1 MREGLRHR
9 QIGRDYEQR
18 ENWKRAIEA
27 YELALEADR
36 KARKEVDAALCNR
49 LGDLYR
55 RIGDVNKAVYY
66 YDRAADGHLAAGFY
80 NNAIALCNKILRNQP
95 NRHSA
100 HLKLGKIGAAK
111 GFLSDARRHFLEYA
125 ERMQRANKLDE
136 AFSALIEFANIS
148 ADPEIRLMIA
158 DQLFEHQRQAAAVE
172 ELRLAWRDMR
182 QLGRERDAEEVRD
195 RILQVAP
202 DRDPEVDPP
211 EESTVVASDVEG
223 VVELPEI
230 LPYDEPEAESVREP
244 EPVGRDST
252 PTASADKSSER
263 PTELEMYGT
272 GLLDG
277 AEADREAFEYDAY
290 DAESQSERLEF
301 VPTTLEDPDRLAEL
315 ARESQPVEEDLEV
328 VSTNIPGSESVSV
341 TDEDLF
347 AGDDLEIVPTEF
359 VDASSVEEPDDD
371 LLEASRGDLDLIPTV
386 LDESESA
393 LEAARAAEEAATV
406 DDLDIAPTLL
416 VDADT
421 QAEIESEE
429 PIAAEPVEDYESEV
443 WQDEVEAAMVQPPDW
458 VEPDEPEVSSADR
471 IRELEVQLDSAGADP
486 VLLVALGEALLET
499 GDRER
504 AVRHLD
510 EAVEAYQAEG
520 RYEEARRVVE
530 DVLQLDVNNVRAY
543 QKRVE
548 LALMAKDRDGLIS
561 AYLDLADC
569 LDRTDASNKA
579 RIVVAR
585 VLEIDPAN
593 RRARQALEVI
603 GSDERE
609 VAPSGVAGTKKPS
622 GPGDY
627 VDLRALVVEEKEAE
641 AKSTR
646 FRVPAAD
653 PQSEADVNFA
663 EMLKQFKSMVAD
675 TIEKEDSSSHYDLGC
690 AYRDMGLVDEAITEF
705 QIAARNPDYRLRAIE
720 MLGSCFAEKGEHRIA
735 VKVLLRALQ
744 VPGYKDE
751 DLIEVFYAMGRSY
764 EELGDKGQAVEW
776 YERVMG
782 CDVRFKDASQ
792 RATALR
798 H

>member
-9 QIGRDYEQR
+9 QVGRDFEQR

-36 KARKEVDAALCNR
+36 KARKDVDAALCNR

-55 RIGDVNKAVYY
+55 RTGDINKAVYY

-125 ERMQRANKLDE
+125 ERMQRANKVEE

-148 ADPEIRLMIA
+148 GDPEIRLMIA
-158 DQLFEHQRQAAAVE
+158 DQLFEHKRQPAAVE

-182 QLGRERDAEEVRD
+182 QLGRDRDAEEVRD

-202 DRDPEVDPP
+202 DRDPEADPP
-211 EESTVVASDVEG
+211 EESTAVASDVEG
-223 VVELPEI
+223 VVDLPEI
-230 LPYDEPEAESVREP
+230 LPYDEPEPQQERRPGPSAEDL
-244 EPVGRDST
+244 GRTQPKAEYPDQ
-252 PTASADKSSER
+252 PA
-263 PTELEMYGT
+263 ELEVYGT
-272 GLLDG
+272 GLIDEE
-277 AEADREAFEYDAY
+277 AADRESFEYDAG
-290 DAESQSERLEF
+290 DSEGEDEPIEF
-301 VPTTLEDPDRLAEL
+301 LPTALEDPDRLAEL
-315 ARESQPVEEDLEV
+315 AREDQVEEGLEV
-328 VSTNIPGSESVSV
+328 VPTNIAGSESASLA
-341 TDEDLF
+341 DADFSAE
-347 AGDDLEIVPTEF
+347 GLEIVPTE
-359 VDASSVEEPDDD
+359 VADVTSEAASEDESVAGGAEDID
-371 LLEASRGDLDLIPTV
+371 LLPTALDRAEGAV
-386 LDESESA
+386 N
-393 LEAARAAEEAATV
+393 AAEDDTATEEV
-406 DDLDIAPTLL
+406 LELAPTAIGETEVLS
-416 VDADT
+416 A
-421 QAEIESEE
+421 
-429 PIAAEPVEDYESEV
+429 PPEPVGTEAEEDYERDA

-458 VEPDEPEVSSADR
+458 VEPDEPVVAPADR
-471 IRELEVQLDSAGADP
+471 IRELELQLERSGAEP
-486 VLLVALGEALLET
+486 ELLIALAEALLET
-499 GDRER
+499 GERER
-504 AVRHLD
+504 AVRHLG
-510 EAVEAYQAEG
+510 EAAEAYQSEG
-520 RYEEARRVVE
+520 RYEDARRVAE
-530 DVLQLDVNNVRAY
+530 ELLQVDVNDVRAY

-548 LALMAKDRDGLIS
+548 LALMAKDREGLIS

-569 LDRTDASNKA
+569 LDRTDATDKA
-579 RIVVAR
+579 RIVIAR

-593 RRARQALEVI
+593 RRARQALELI
-603 GSDERE
+603 GSEE
-609 VAPSGVAGTKKPS
+609 KGPGPSEAAATKPS
-622 GPGDY
+622 ESGDY
-627 VDLRALVVEEKEAE
+627 VDLRSLVVEEQKAK

-690 AYRDMGLVDEAITEF
+690 AYRDMGLIDEAIAEF
-705 QIAARNPDYRLRAIE
+705 QIAARNPEYRLRAIE
-720 MLGSCFAEKGEHRIA
+720 NLGSCFAEKGEHRIA

-764 EELGDKGQAVEW
+764 EELGDSGQAVEW

-792 RATALR
+792 RATSLR
-798 H
+798 R

>member
-9 QIGRDYEQR
+9 QIGRDFEQR

-36 KARKEVDAALCNR
+36 KARKDVDAALCNR

-55 RIGDVNKAVYY
+55 RTGDINKAVYY

-158 DQLFEHQRQAAAVE
+158 DQLFEHKRRPAAVE

-182 QLGRERDAEEVRD
+182 QLGRDRDAEEVRD

-211 EESTVVASDVEG
+211 EESTAVASDVEG
-223 VVELPEI
+223 IVELPEI
-230 LPYDEPEAESVREP
+230 LPYDEPKAQQKRRP
-244 EPVGRDST
+244 EPSSARDGGLT
-252 PTASADKSSER
+252 QPTGEYADQ
-263 PTELEMYGT
+263 PAELEVYGT
-272 GLLDG
+272 GLIDE
-277 AEADREAFEYDAY
+277 EAVDRESFEYDAG
-290 DAESQSERLEF
+290 DSEGEDESIEF
-301 VPTTLEDPDRLAEL
+301 LPTALEDPDRLAEL
-315 ARESQPVEEDLEV
+315 AREDQVDEGLEV
-328 VSTNIPGSESVSV
+328 VPTNIAGSESASLA
-341 TDEDLF
+341 DEDLS
-347 AGDDLEIVPTEF
+347 AESLEIIPTEV
-359 VDASSVEEPDDD
+359 VDASSEAGPEDESLAGGAEEID
-371 LLEASRGDLDLIPTV
+371 LLPTV
-386 LDESESA
+386 LDEAEGA
-393 LEAARAAEEAATV
+393 VDAAEADTAAEE
-406 DDLDIAPTLL
+406 DLELAPTA
-416 VDADT
+416 VGET
-421 QAEIESEE
+421 GVPSE
-429 PIAAEPVEDYESEV
+429 PPEPVGTEAEEGYESDT

-458 VEPDEPEVSSADR
+458 VEPEEPVVAPADR
-471 IRELEVQLDSAGADP
+471 IRELESQLERSGAEP
-486 VLLVALGEALLET
+486 ELLVALAEALLET
-499 GDRER
+499 GERER
-504 AVRHLD
+504 AVGHLG
-510 EAVEAYQAEG
+510 EAVEAYQSEG
-520 RYEEARRVVE
+520 RYEDARRVAE
-530 DVLQLDVNNVRAY
+530 ELLQVDVNDVRAY

-548 LALMAKDRDGLIS
+548 LALMAKDREGLIS

-569 LDRTDASNKA
+569 LDRTDATDKA
-579 RIVVAR
+579 RIVIAR
-585 VLEIDPAN
+585 VLEIDPTN
-593 RRARQALEVI
+593 RRARQALELI
-603 GSDERE
+603 GRE
-609 VAPSGVAGTKKPS
+609 EKGPTPPEAAATRPSES
-622 GPGDY
+622 GDY
-627 VDLRALVVEEKEAE
+627 VDLRSLVVEEQKAE

-646 FRVPAAD
+646 FRISAAD

-690 AYRDMGLVDEAITEF
+690 AYRDMGLIDEAIAEF
-705 QIAARNPDYRLRAIE
+705 QIAARNPEYRLRAIE
-720 MLGSCFAEKGEHRIA
+720 NLGSCFAEKSEHRIA

-764 EELGDKGQAVEW
+764 EELGDSGQAVEW

-792 RATALR
+792 RAASLR
-798 H
+798 R

>member
-100 HLKLGKIGAAK
+100 YLKLGKIGAAK

-182 QLGRERDAEEVRD
+182 QLGRDRDAEEVRD

-230 LPYDEPEAESVREP
+230 LPYDEPEAEPVRKP
-244 EPVGRDST
+244 EPVGQDSA
-252 PTASADKSSER
+252 PMASAGKSSER
-263 PTELEMYGT
+263 PADLELYGT

-290 DAESQSERLEF
+290 DEEGEGEALEF
-301 VPTTLEDPDRLAEL
+301 IPTTLEDPDRLAEL
-315 ARESQPVEEDLEV
+315 ARESEPVDEDLEV
-328 VSTNIPGSESVSV
+328 VPTNIAGSESISLD
-341 TDEDLF
+341 DEDLL

-359 VDASSVEEPDDD
+359 VDAGSVEEQEDD
-371 LLEASRGDLDLIPTV
+371 LLEAGPGDLDLVPTV
-386 LDESESA
+386 LDDSESD
-393 LEAARAAEEAATV
+393 LEVAGAAEEAAAE
-406 DDLDIAPTLL
+406 DDLDIAPTAL
-416 VDADT
+416 ADGDT
-421 QAEIESEE
+421 RGEVELQE
-429 PIAAEPVEDYESEV
+429 PVGAEPAEVYESDV

-458 VEPDEPEVSSADR
+458 IEPDEPEVSPADR
-471 IRELEVQLDSAGADP
+471 IRDLEAKLDSAGADP
-486 VLLVALGEALLET
+486 ELLIALAEALLET

-520 RYEEARRVVE
+520 RYEAARRVVE
-530 DVLQLDVNNVRAY
+530 DLLQLDVNNVRAY

-585 VLEIDPAN
+585 VLEIDPTN
-593 RRARQALEVI
+593 RRARQALELI
-603 GSDERE
+603 GSDERG
-609 VAPSGVAGTKKPS
+609 VAPSAAAGEKKPS

-627 VDLRALVVEEKEAE
+627 VDLRALVVEEEEAE

-646 FRVPAAD
+646 FRIPAAD

-663 EMLKQFKSMVAD
+663 EMLKQFKSMVSA

-690 AYRDMGLVDEAITEF
+690 AYRDMGLFDEAITEF
-705 QIAARNPDYRLRAIE
+705 QIAARSPDYRLRAIE
-720 MLGSCFAEKGEHRIA
+720 MLGACFAEKGEHRIA